1 MQATGKIAVITGA
14 GSGIG
19 RASALAL
26 YADGFSVVL
35 TGRRRNMLEET
46 AALAH
51 ASPPRMLVVPTD
63 VSDSASIAALFETVQ
78 ATYGRIDLLFNNA
91 GISTRNIPI
100 DDLTYE
106 QWSNVVAVNL
116 TGSFLCAQHAF
127 RMMKNQTPRGG
138 RIINNGSVSAHVPR
152 RNSTPYSATNH
163 ALTGLTRSLSLDGR
177 EFDIACGQI
186 DIGNAATTRN
196 EDTARGRL
204 QASGR
209 VEAEARIDVSDVA
222 RGVAYMASLSLEA
235 NVQFMT
241 VMATK
246 MPYIGRG

>member
-35 TGRRRNMLEET
+35 AGRRRNMLEET
-46 AALAH
+46 AALAQ

-63 VSDSASIAALFETVQ
+63 VADPASIAALFETVQ

-91 GISTRNIPI
+91 GISTRNVPI
-100 DDLTYE
+100 DNLTYE

-152 RNSTPYSATNH
+152 RNSTPYSATKH

-186 DIGNAATTRN
+186 DIGNAATARN

-209 VEAEARIDVSDVA
+209 VEAEARIDVNDVA
-222 RGVAYMASLSLEA
+222 RGVTYMASLSLEA

>member
-26 YADGFSVVL
+26 YAPGVSGVL
-35 TGRRRNMLEET
+35 AGRRRGMLEET
-46 AALAH
+46 AALAQ
-51 ASPPRMLVVPTD
+51 ASAPRMLVVPTD
-63 VSDSASIAALFETVQ
+63 VSDPASIAALFETVQ

-116 TGSFLCAQHAF
+116 TGAFLCAQHAF
-127 RMMKNQTPRGG
+127 RMMKKQTPRGG

-152 RNSTPYSATNH
+152 RNSTPYSATKH

-209 VEAEARIDVSDVA
+209 VEGEARIDVNDVA

>member
-26 YADGFSVVL
+26 YADGFFVVL
-35 TGRRRNMLEET
+35 AGRRRNMLEET
-46 AALAH
+46 AALAQ

-63 VSDSASIAALFETVQ
+63 VSDPASIAALFETVQ

-106 QWSNVVAVNL
+106 QWANVVAVNL

-152 RNSTPYSATNH
+152 PNSTPIRRPS
-163 ALTGLTRSLSLDGR
+163 TR
-177 EFDIACGQI
+177 
-186 DIGNAATTRN
+186 
-196 EDTARGRL
+196 
-204 QASGR
+204 
-209 VEAEARIDVSDVA
+209 
-222 RGVAYMASLSLEA
+222 
-235 NVQFMT
+235 
-241 VMATK
+241 
-246 MPYIGRG
+246 

>member
-26 YADGFSVVL
+26 YAEGFSVVL
-35 TGRRRNMLEET
+35 AGRRRNMLEET
-46 AALAH
+46 AALAQ

-63 VSDSASIAALFETVQ
+63 VSDPASIAALFETVQ

-91 GISTRNIPI
+91 GTSTRNIPI

-152 RNSTPYSATNH
+152 RNSTPYSTTKH

-186 DIGNAATTRN
+186 DIGNAATTRT
-196 EDTARGRL
+196 EDMARGRL
-204 QASGR
+204 QASNR
-209 VEAEARIDVSDVA
+209 VEAEARIDVNDVA